1 MLEQDYIMRIILQF
15 GQIIRRSWTKAN
27 KESDPLGAAE
37 LIENQV
43 GEATEIDGNVL
54 LSLAPESIAGVMQVS
69 GTDPGIADFIAR
81 SLLLEAQYLRE
92 ASKNQVADLREEQ
105 AYAIAEAFQIEL
117 SLEKITEEEWEELFA
132 KTDESKPGLE
142 GEKEKFRE

>member
-1 MLEQDYIMRIILQF
+1 MLEQDYIMRIILQYA
-15 GQIIRRSWTKAN
+15 QIIRRSWTKAG
-27 KESDPLGAAE
+27 KGDDPLGAAE

-69 GTDPGIADFIAR
+69 GTDPQIADYISR

-92 ASKNQVADLREEQ
+92 ANKNDTAELREAQ
-105 AYAIAEAFQIEL
+105 AYAIAEAFGIEL
-117 SLEKITEEEWEELFA
+117 SLEAITEEEWEELFA
-132 KTDESKPGLE
+132 KSNP
-142 GEKEKFRE
+142 EKGTPAPEA

>member
-1 MLEQDYIMRIILQF
+1 MFEQDYIMRIIMQF
-15 GQIIRRSWTKAN
+15 GQIIRRSWTKAG

-43 GEATEIDGNVL
+43 GDATEIDGNVL
-54 LSLAPESIAGVMQVS
+54 LSLAPESIAGVMTVS
-69 GTDPGIADFIAR
+69 GTDPSIAEYIAR

-92 ASKNQVADLREEQ
+92 GKDEQTADLREAQ
-105 AYAIAEAFQIEL
+105 AYAIAEAFDVEL

-132 KTDESKPGLE
+132 QNKEDKE
-142 GEKEKFRE
+142 GSQG